1 MYYWFHCHEV
11 YLLLSF
17 HSVLSL
23 HFTWLS
29 CFFVGVF
36 SWECWH
42 LTSTFHMNYVTNQMF
57 SIAGLQND
65 RCFRVFKWRASE
77 CYSPHQTW
85 QQHHDSLWAVTSA
98 TRAHKM
104 RQSEA
109 FNSHRLADIWFFS
122 CFSSMSEIR
131 RSSETLSWWDNVIL
145 PLIDGSF
152 VASVLTPFPKRSRT
166 ETEGISVKVFF
177 FSI

>member
-1 MYYWFHCHEV
+1 MCIIGFIVMKSNYSYISVLCCLYTLLGYLVF
-11 YLLLSF
+11 LLLF
-17 HSVLSL
+17 
-23 HFTWLS
+23 
-29 CFFVGVF
+29 F

-57 SIAGLQND
+57 SVAGLQSD
-65 RCFRVFKWRASE
+65 RCFRVFKWHASE

-109 FNSHRLADIWFFS
+109 FNSHRLADIWFFGG
-122 CFSSMSEIR
+122 FSSMSEIR
-131 RSSETLSWWDNVIL
+131 RCSGSLNWGNNVIL

-152 VASVLTPFPKRSRT
+152 GWQVCWLPS
-166 ETEGISVKVFF
+166 
-177 FSI
+177 